1 MSSAKHSQTMNEKGF
16 TVFETAIAL
25 VIMTVVGLAAAGG
38 FVYAIRYN
46 AGASDRNGSMS
57 IAQAAMEKLR
67 AVPFYDASLNAG
79 TSTATINMTDTS
91 NNVLRSYSLT
101 TTIQDRVIV
110 SGKTTIKS
118 IMIEVAPVNASGTG
132 TLNKNNLDYYG
143 SVKLYTERSN
153 PSMGTNLH

>member
-1 MSSAKHSQTMNEKGF
+1 
-16 TVFETAIAL
+16 
-25 VIMTVVGLAAAGG
+25 
-38 FVYAIRYN
+38 
-46 AGASDRNGSMS
+46 MS

-79 TSTATINMTDTS
+79 TSTATVNMTDTS